1 MTVTVPLAKINI
13 TGAVEVRDVW
23 GKADLKDATGTFTTQ
38 VCAKAHRSFV
48 CHFWVCFNQA
58 PGSYRSGTFLSWPS
72 CRSMHPVL
80 KTSFCGQVGHH
91 ACSFVVFVPKG
102 KHASNLALLVICE
115 FVLTQI
121 ACDYRKCVAG
131 AV

>member
-1 MTVTVPLAKINI
+1 M
-13 TGAVEVRDVW
+13 R
-23 GKADLKDATGTFTTQ
+23 
-38 VCAKAHRSFV
+38 
-48 CHFWVCFNQA
+48 QA
-58 PGSYRSGTFLSWPS
+58 PSPRKCVPKHTAVLCATFGSVSTKLQVHIDREVESGTFLSWPS